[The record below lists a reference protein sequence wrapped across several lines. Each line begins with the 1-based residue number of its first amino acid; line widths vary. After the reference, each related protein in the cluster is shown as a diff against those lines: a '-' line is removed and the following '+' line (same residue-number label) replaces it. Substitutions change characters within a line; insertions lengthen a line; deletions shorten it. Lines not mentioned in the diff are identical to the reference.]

1 MVLYYLPSSC
11 ASTPE
16 EHERDS
22 LSPFIRLFWY
32 ASTKST
38 VSMMWGLLGGVRRQE
53 GSGADVLIS
62 LVSVSLVCSSGVLSF
77 WGKRRALQELNS
89 SRNWME
95 EGDGG
100 DEGDR
105 GKAPEVAEGDGH
117 SWTAAGDKTT

>member
-1 MVLYYLPSSC
+1 
-11 ASTPE
+11 
-16 EHERDS
+16 
-22 LSPFIRLFWY
+22 
-32 ASTKST
+32 
-38 VSMMWGLLGGVRRQE
+38 MMWGLLGGVGRQE

-62 LVSVSLVCSSGVLSF
+62 LVSVSLVCCSGVLSF